1 MQVGK
6 LVQNFSI
13 RGTVITVNILYFLAK
28 TDFQTNQ
35 ENLILHFLFNIF
47 MFFICM
53 IFSTI
58 LDFFYFLGTKS
69 HLRRTS
75 HKVPPKP
82 ETLAKIQDSKIWKME
97 NEFYQFV
104 RKQFRFVRSQTFQL
118 VKGQYVEKS
127 NRFHFEKIRPR

>member
-1 MQVGK
+1 
-6 LVQNFSI
+6 
-13 RGTVITVNILYFLAK
+13 
-28 TDFQTNQ
+28 
-35 ENLILHFLFNIF
+35 
-47 MFFICM
+47 MFFMCM

-104 RKQFRFVRSQTFQL
+104 RKQFRFVRSQIFQL
-118 VKGQYVEKS
+118 VNGQYVEKS
-127 NRFHFEKIRPR
+127 NRFHFEKIRPRWADMWNIGKHQPSHYFIIMVLHMFCCIYKCPVNWLSDFCWTIVLF